1 MKKTD
6 KVSWSLLSDK
16 FVQQI
21 SLQDS
26 GIGKMCMPDTGNQE
40 KQDKPQK
47 PPKLYHFLQF
57 SEKMDVLTVTDL
69 QEGDF

>member
-1 MKKTD
+1 MPEASNVVKSKWVKIYISMKKTD

-47 PPKLYHFLQF
+47 PLKLYHFL
-57 SEKMDVLTVTDL
+57 
-69 QEGDF
+69 